1 MAGLLPESKRDGK
14 KRKYNHNPLMK
25 VGLQSINLEGSSY
38 QVIRP
43 TTLAQRP
50 LVFQPVNS
58 TTSKARASK
67 AGTPADGSR
76 QTNSAGSA
84 QLILPPAPVN
94 DLTVPPTNA
103 EESSKK
109 AFTEDSFVINTIG
122 NGGMELGERPAA
134 KRRRLQMESQ
144 KRIFR
149 PSRPIKISPMV
160 NSDIWQTIFS
170 YCEPKL
176 LVEAKTLSKDFC
188 QLLND
193 RMGIWKQSRQNHFG
207 QDMPDCPQ
215 GMSEQQYVDLLVR
228 RGCQNRDCPKDNTSR
243 VYWTFQVRLCAECF
257 KSKTMRVSYS
267 LNSNHSILTFILVG

>member
-1 MAGLLPESKRDGK
+1 MPGAALSPRRDGK

-25 VGLQSINLEGSSY
+25 VGLQSINQDGSSY

-58 TTSKARASK
+58 TTRKARFTNPAVPIDSSITSRPL
-67 AGTPADGSR
+67 ADHRLAHPPLSEISHVRRGTEGD
-76 QTNSAGSA
+76 
-84 QLILPPAPVN
+84 
-94 DLTVPPTNA
+94 
-103 EESSKK
+103 ESGKK
-109 AFTEDSFVINTIG
+109 AFTQDSFVVNTVG
-122 NGGMELGERPAA
+122 FDGMELGERPSA

-193 RMGIWKQSRQNHFG
+193 RMGIWKQSRQNFFG
-207 QDMPDCPQ
+207 RDMPDCPQ
-215 GMSEQQYVDLLVR
+215 GLTEQQYVDLLVR
-228 RGCQNRDCPKDNTSR
+228 RGCQNRDCPKENTTR
-243 VYWTFQVRLCAECF
+243 VYWTFQVRICVDCF
-257 KSKTMRVSYS
+257 KSKTMRVC
-267 LNSNHSILTFILVG
+267 TQP